1 MVLKTFQ
8 ELEQKK
14 MIKMDI
20 SYRSKCGIPI
30 QETLF
35 DVIEEKFMIR
45 IQSSIL
51 FVLLSL
57 AYGFEYEMTPLANLQ
72 LTTSR
77 WFIACSRD
85 LTNSADPW

>member
-1 MVLKTFQ
+1 
-8 ELEQKK
+8 
-14 MIKMDI
+14 MDI

-35 DVIEEKFMIR
+35 DLIQEKFMIS

-57 AYGFEYEMTPLANLQ
+57 AYGFEYEITPLANLQ
-72 LTTSR
+72 LTSR
-77 WFIACSRD
+77 SFIACSRD
-85 LTNSADPW
+85 LTNSADAW